1 MKKVIIVDDEKM
13 IRVGIQRSI
22 SWEAI
27 GIDQVFLA
35 ADASQALKTIDKEHP
50 EIMIT
55 DINMPDITGL
65 ELIKRARSFVP
76 DLRIVLT
83 GYDNFEYVRDSLRLA
98 VNDFFLKPVDE
109 DSLVNAIQKQ
119 ILELEN
125 DKKKR
130 AGVAETNYKYIQART
145 G

>member
-35 ADASQALKTIDKEHP
+35 ADAHQALELIHKEPP

-76 DLRIVLT
+76 DLRIIVLT
-83 GYDNFEYVRDSLRLA
+83 GYDNFEYVRDSRRLA

-125 DKKKR
+125 DRKK
-130 AGVAETNYKYIQART
+130 EQ
-145 G
+145 